1 MICKILWKEPT
12 LCRSLAQVGYIFAS
26 SKNHLNLNI
35 MFIGVLVAIGTCIDI
50 FLYLFCGKKEL

>member
-1 MICKILWKEPT
+1 M